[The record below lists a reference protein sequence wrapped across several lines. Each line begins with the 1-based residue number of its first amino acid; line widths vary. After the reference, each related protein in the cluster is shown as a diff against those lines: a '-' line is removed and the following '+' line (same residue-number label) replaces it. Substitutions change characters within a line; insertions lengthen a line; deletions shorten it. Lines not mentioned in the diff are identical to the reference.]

1 MMLTNLELRQRAGKV
16 IRPNMQV
23 LLLIALITA
32 LPGLLIN
39 VVIAR
44 TGSDLT
50 TYLFNHGIDTS
61 ATLEELMELMMRF
74 QQERGWVAPVLSLV
88 NLLIT
93 SALTLGFLNAVLTLL
108 RGGTA
113 VVGDVFSRMNS
124 FIRAALLSLWIAVKM
139 ILWALPGMALMILA
153 LFVGVKVDF
162 LGMLMALAGFG
173 LLAALPVMAYFRY
186 SLATV
191 FQADDP
197 ELGVLS
203 CVRKSKA
210 VMKNRKMQLFSLT
223 LTYNFGRMLAIML
236 GVQLLGYVLGNLVS
250 MTVQLILSVY
260 INGAICAFY
269 EAYARPGGGRAHA
282 FQADPYHSG
291 MQE

>member
-1 MMLTNLELRQRAGKV
+1 MITNIELRQRAGKV
-16 IRPNMQV
+16 IRPNLQV

-32 LPGLLIN
+32 LPGLLVN
-39 VVIAR
+39 VIVAR

-50 TYLFNHGIDTS
+50 TYLFSSGIDTS
-61 ATLEELMELMMRF
+61 ATTEQLLEAIEAF
-74 QQERGWVAPVLSLV
+74 QRERGWIAPVLSLISSV
-88 NLLIT
+88 LT
-93 SALTLGFLNAVLTLL
+93 SALSLGFLNAMLTLL

-113 VVGDVFSRMNS
+113 VVGDVFSRLNV
-124 FIRAALLSLWIAVKM
+124 FIRAALLSLWIAIKM
-139 ILWALPGMALMILA
+139 VLWALPGLALTILA
-153 LFVGVKVDF
+153 LFAGVRSDA
-162 LGMLMALAGFG
+162 LGVLLALAGSG
-173 LLAALPVMAYFRY
+173 LMVAFTVTAYFRY
-186 SLATV
+186 ALATV

-210 VMKNRKMQLFSLT
+210 VMQGRKMQLFALT
-223 LTYNFGRMLAIML
+223 LTYNLGRMVVITL

-250 MTVQLILSVY
+250 MLVQLILSVY

-269 EAYARPGGGRAHA
+269 EAYARPEGGRAHA
-282 FQADPYHSG
+282 FQADPYHNE